1 MNQALLS
8 GIASKAYDKLLKAT
22 ESKQPIAVTGLPDT
36 MAAYIAS
43 KLCADTGRKVL
54 LISGNDLKAAHDA
67 EDGQQL
73 LESGVAC
80 LPGGEIDLTRG
91 ASSHESAWRR
101 LEALARAQEG
111 NIRLLC
117 TSMDAAL
124 QRMGS
129 ADRFREETI
138 RLAPGDRIDLNDL
151 IRRLTAMGYER
162 VSMVEGKGQ
171 CALRGG
177 IIDVYPPACS
187 QSLRIE
193 FFDDEVDSIR
203 EFDCISQR
211 SLDSVEKC
219 TLTPATEVLLPTAE
233 AEKAARRMRDA
244 IERQG
249 GDLTPASSTLFSDL
263 PPLPEDDAD
272 APDFFDKNITPK
284 IREKQQTAARK
295 AELERRRAQLMA
307 DADMLAE
314 GLPFKRIRAWLTV
327 LTDDTYTVLDW
338 FEPDIVVLSDPNL
351 LRKRAEERRAGFA
364 EDLEGAMSRDEA
376 VKEQETLLM
385 DWDTLLRHVQGY
397 ATVAVTEFLE
407 GMAGVAVKDAA
418 DLGVQRVAGYS
429 SQIRPLAEDCDG
441 WLREGYRVAVLC
453 GGVAR
458 GQRLAAAL
466 EEHDVAASFAE
477 KIDKLPDECVQ
488 VLPGTLTHGFIWE
501 EARLIVVSDTDVYG
515 TGYRK
520 AKKRQAAGEKIAA
533 FTDLKPGDF
542 VVHEEHGV
550 GIYLGTA
557 QMKNGG
563 TRRDY
568 LQIQYQGSDK
578 LYVPIE
584 ALSRVQR
591 YIGNPA
597 NPPKLNKL
605 GGGDWQKQKAK
616 VKEGLKKMAFDLVK
630 LYARR
635 SQETGFAF
643 SADTPWQREFEDMF
657 PYELTPDQEQSVK
670 EITADMESP
679 RNMDRLLCGDVGYGK
694 TEVALRAVMKCIMDG
709 KQAAILV
716 PTTVL
721 AQQHYATAVN
731 RFRSFPVNIEV
742 LSRFRTPAQVRDIL
756 ARTQAGKVD
765 LLIGTHK
772 LLQKDLQ
779 FHDLGLLVID
789 EEQRFGVT
797 HKEKLRERAKQVDTL
812 TLSATPIPR
821 TLNMA
826 LSGIRDMSTIEEPPH
841 DRQPVQTY
849 VVEHEW
855 PVIAEAIR
863 RELSRGGQVYY
874 LHNRV
879 ENIEST
885 AGRLRQWL
893 GEDVAIGIAHGKM
906 AERELSSVMQ
916 QMADGEIQ
924 VLVCTTIIETGIDI
938 PNVNTLIIEDADR
951 LGLSQLHQIRGRI
964 GRSARRAYAYLT
976 YRPGKVLTEVA
987 SKRLSAIREYVTFG
1001 SGFRIAM
1008 RDLEIRGAGNLL
1020 GPEQSGYLMSV
1031 GYDMYLKLLN
1041 DAVLEQQG
1049 RGRDIRPDCSADLA
1063 TSAHIPEKYVSSP
1076 RQRMD
1081 LYRRMAA
1088 IRTTEEASDLV
1099 DELTDRYGDPPKAV
1113 MALLDVA
1120 LLRAAAAEVFITDIT
1135 QKAGVVA
1142 FTFDSRVDVPS
1153 LMAVCTMPGYRSRL
1167 RLSAGEPPRL
1177 QLHLSPGEDALAAAG
1192 KLTEELRLKKEE
1204 LGKAHE
1210 GGAT

>member
-1 MNQALLS
+1 MKALL
-8 GIASKAYDKLLKAT
+8 KELLHLT
-22 ESKQPIAVTGLPDT
+22 EVRQLTEDVRGGVSPVLVTGVGPVHRAQVE
-36 MAAYIAS
+36 AALHRDS
-43 KLCADTGRKVL
+43 GRPLWVLCADEREARRQAGDLAVLTGETPLVL
-54 LISGNDLKAAHDA
+54 PARELQWRPMESSRQWENQRLAALYRLADSPVVVTTPDA
-67 EDGQQL
+67 LVQRCIPPRVLERTAVTLAVGQQWDL
-73 LESGVAC
+73 NA
-80 LPGGEIDLTRG
+80 LTR
-91 ASSHESAWRR
+91 
-101 LEALARAQEG
+101 
-111 NIRLLC
+111 
-117 TSMDAAL
+117 
-124 QRMGS
+124 
-129 ADRFREETI
+129 
-138 RLAPGDRIDLNDL
+138 RLAG
-151 IRRLTAMGYER
+151 AGYTR
-162 VSMVEGKGQ
+162 CDQVEGPGQ
-171 CALRGG
+171 FALRGG
-177 IIDVYPPACS
+177 ILDVFSPGMEQPVRC
-187 QSLRIE
+187 E
-193 FFDDEVDSIR
+193 FFDDEIDSLGIFDAATQRRVENRR
-203 EFDCISQR
+203 EA
-211 SLDSVEKC
+211 L
-219 TLTPATEVLLPTAE
+219 LLPAAEVLPAWQEGQAEQAALRLEAAVKRLARRQDTQALRELLTADAARLRQGMAPNGPDRCLAAVYPEKTTALDYLPENALVCVEESGRTAE
-233 AEKAARRMRDA
+233 ALRGWLWQLKEDVSAGMEAGFLAGELADFAASEPELALGLEKHPVVQLDGLTTGRQLLQPRDLLQLTA
-244 IERQG
+244 KQLSSYG
-249 GDLTPASSTLFSDL
+249 GSLELACTDLTHY
-263 PPLPEDDAD
+263 
-272 APDFFDKNITPK
+272 
-284 IREKQQTAARK
+284 
-295 AELERRRAQLMA
+295 
-307 DADMLAE
+307 
-314 GLPFKRIRAWLTV
+314 LT
-327 LTDDTYTVLDW
+327 
-338 FEPDIVVLSDPNL
+338 S
-351 LRKRAEERRAGFA
+351 
-364 EDLEGAMSRDEA
+364 
-376 VKEQETLLM
+376 
-385 DWDTLLRHVQGY
+385 
-397 ATVAVTEFLE
+397 
-407 GMAGVAVKDAA
+407 
-418 DLGVQRVAGYS
+418 
-429 SQIRPLAEDCDG
+429 
-441 WLREGYRVAVLC
+441 GYRVMVLC
-453 GGVAR
+453 GGEVRAR
-458 GQRLAAAL
+458 NLRRMLADRKIPAAVDLSGEKSPEKGTVLIAVGALSAGCEYPEGRLAVL
-466 EEHDVAASFAE
+466 TEGQLTTPLSGRTKKPRPRRDSNQQ
-477 KIDKLPDECVQ
+477 KLQ
-488 VLPGTLTHGFIWE
+488 
-501 EARLIVVSDTDVYG
+501 SY
-515 TGYRK
+515 
-520 AKKRQAAGEKIAA
+520 
-533 FTDLKPGDF
+533 TDLTPGDL
-542 VVHEEHGV
+542 VVHAHHG
-550 GIYLGTA
+550 
-557 QMKNGG
+557 
-563 TRRDY
+563 
-568 LQIQYQGSDK
+568 
-578 LYVPIE
+578 
-584 ALSRVQR
+584 
-591 YIGNPA
+591 IGRFVAMLRMPVDGV
-597 NPPKLNKL
+597 LNKL
-605 GGGDWQKQKAK
+605 GGTEWAKTTRKAK
-616 VKEGLKKMAFDLVK
+616 AAAKDLAEGLIR
-630 LYARR
+630 LYAQRQR
-635 SQETGFAF
+635 LAGHAF
-643 SADTPWQREFEDMF
+643 SPDSPWQQEFEDAF
-657 PYELTPDQEQSVK
+657 PYTETDDQLQAIRDIK
-670 EITADMESP
+670 ADMEQP
-679 RNMDRLLCGDVGYGK
+679 RPMDRLLCGDVGYGK
-694 TEVALRAVMKCIMDG
+694 TEVALRAVMKCILDG

-797 HKEKLRERAKQVDTL
+797 HKEKLRERARQVDTL

-849 VVEHEW
+849 VMEHEW

-893 GEDVAIGIAHGKM
+893 GEDAAIGIAHGKM

-987 SKRLSAIREYVTFG
+987 GKRLSAIREYVAFG

-1031 GYDMYLKLLN
+1031 GYDMYLRLLN

-1049 RGRDIRPDCSADLA
+1049 RGKDIRPDCSADLA
-1063 TSAHIPEKYVSSP
+1063 TSAHIPERYVPSAH
-1076 RQRMD
+1076 QRMD

-1099 DELTDRYGDPPKAV
+1099 DELTDRYGDPPKPV

-1135 QKAGVVA
+1135 QRAGVVA

-1153 LMAVCTMPGYRSRL
+1153 LMAVCSMPGYRNRL

-1177 QLHLSPGEDALAAAG
+1177 RLHLAPGEDALSAAG

-1204 LGKAHE
+1204 LGKAARE
-1210 GGAT
+1210 GDNL